1 MAIVASGA
9 PGHAGLTS
17 VASRWDRVLVWTA
30 LLLLAARLEQAA
42 RNRCLCL
49 KTLVCLVK
57 RSDGLVAGGAAS
69 VGLCPLCPPE
79 ASFITARDQEELL
92 RGLSFSLFWSASSP
106 GLRV

>member
-9 PGHAGLTS
+9 RDHAGLTS
-17 VASRWDRVLVWTA
+17 VSSRWDRVLVWTA
-30 LLLLAARLEQAA
+30 LLLLAARLQQAA
-42 RNRCLCL
+42 RNRI
-49 KTLVCLVK
+49 VCLVK

-79 ASFITARDQEELL
+79 APFRGEEELP
-92 RGLSFSLFWSASSP
+92 RGLSFSLFWSASSR